1 MNDISDILQ
10 KKLIELNKI
19 SVRLFGVCILDL
31 KIATDLTGTRAGVI
45 NTSSK
50 VIRLNREL
58 IKKYPEFIV
67 GEVLPHEVAHF
78 ISKKLYPNSKPHGV
92 EWKTVASILGLTNPK
107 ATHSMPVQKVRNYN
121 RIGYYCKCSH
131 HLLTLTR
138 HNKII
143 NGQAEYYCKKCKE
156 RLRKIGKEEE
166 KVHSGS

>member
-19 SVRLFGVCILDL
+19 SIKIFGVHILDI

-58 IKKYPEFIV
+58 IKKYPEFVV

-78 ISKKLYPNSKPHGV
+78 ISKKLYPHSKPHGY
-92 EWKTVASILGLTNPK
+92 EWKMVAFRLGLINPK
-107 ATHSMPVQKVRNYN
+107 ATHSMPVQKVRNYA
-121 RIGYYCKCSH
+121 RVGYYCKCSS
-131 HLLTLTR
+131 HLLTITR

-143 NGQAEYYCKKCKE
+143 NAKAEYYCKKCKE
-156 RLRKIGKEEE
+156 KLKKIL
-166 KVHSGS
+166 